1 MLKRY
6 GSYALILLIWM
17 ALLRVMFFQNGSLPP
32 LGAFFSPFE
41 GFWQNAESTDNAV
54 PSVDGIKGLRS
65 KAKVVFDKRD
75 VPHIFAQNQEDLYF
89 LQGYFTAR
97 HRLWQ
102 MDMQARAAGGRL
114 SEVLGSKMLDRDRE
128 NRRLGLLYGAEKA
141 LQATQ
146 SDPTSR
152 MILERYTAGV
162 NAWIHQLQPKDYP
175 LEYKLLDFT
184 PEEWTPLK
192 TSLILKYMANLLTGY
207 DTDFEQSNLAK
218 LYSSERVEELFPYF
232 PETFSPVVQHIS
244 KNSDKIN
251 TDTLNAASK
260 KKNHRIEAQA
270 SIKAAQTEREL
281 GSNNWAVSGKL
292 TANKKPVLCNDPHL
306 SLNLPSIWYEIQ
318 LHAPGVNV
326 YGVSIPGTP
335 CVIIGF
341 NEHNAWGITN
351 TAVDVRD
358 WYAITYRNNQKKEYL
373 MDSTWKP
380 VNQRVEAIS
389 VRNGD
394 VFYDT
399 VRYTEHGPVCYDER
413 FRKKPEMQDMAMRWT
428 AHQGS
433 NEMMTFYK
441 LNSSKT
447 FTDFQNAIIHFQSP
461 AQNFVFASVHD
472 TIAIQPSGRFPIR
485 DKNQGRYIQDGTQSA
500 AVWQAYVPSTDLPR
514 EVNPDRNF
522 VSSANQHPASA
533 NYPYDLYGY
542 YANYRARR
550 IHQKLSEARNI
561 RITDMMALQN
571 DVYNMGAS
579 ESLPHLLEALDAVK
593 LNTAELSMVNSLKQ
607 WNYENTR
614 NSEAAAYYKAWSD
627 EFLLLLWDE
636 MDSPHRVLPKPN
648 HFETWSYLKRVPNTP
663 FMDNHTT
670 SEKET
675 FEALARQSFKNAFK
689 KCRTWKTDHPAYEWS
704 WHAFKNTGIWHL
716 TQQEAFSEIEVACA
730 GGEEIVN
737 YSSAKK
743 GASWRM
749 VVSPGSSSDY
759 YGVYP
764 GGQSGNPGSANYA
777 SFIPKWAE
785 GAYYPLLFLTPTTPH
800 KDIAYALEIGPQ

>member
-1 MLKRY
+1 
-6 GSYALILLIWM
+6 M
-17 ALLRVMFFQNGSLPP
+17 ALLRLMLFQTGSLPP

-41 GFWQNAESTDNAV
+41 GFWQNAEPAQLNKPDISRL
-54 PSVDGIKGLRS
+54 KGLT
-65 KAKVVFDKRD
+65 AAANVVFDKRE
-75 VPHIFAQNQEDLYF
+75 VPHIFASNEQDLYF

-102 MDMQARAAGGRL
+102 MDMQARAAGGQL
-114 SEVLGSKMLDRDRE
+114 SEVLGVKMLDRDRE
-128 NRRLGLLYGAEKA
+128 NRRLGLLYSAENALKA
-141 LQATQ
+141 AQA
-146 SDPTSR
+146 DPKSR

-175 LEYKLLDFT
+175 LEYKMLDFK
-184 PEEWTPLK
+184 PEDWTPLK

-232 PETFSPVVQHIS
+232 PEAFNPVVEHLPQHS
-244 KNSDKIN
+244 KGPKDATNK
-251 TDTLNAASK
+251 TATKTK
-260 KKNHRIEAQA
+260 KRKIEAEA
-270 SIKAAQTEREL
+270 SIRAAQTEREL
-281 GSNNWAVSGKL
+281 GSNNWAISGKL
-292 TANKKPVLCNDPHL
+292 TANGKPILCNDPHL

-318 LHAPGVNV
+318 LHAPGINV

-358 WYAITYRNNQKKEYL
+358 WYAITYRNSQKKEYL
-373 MDSTWKP
+373 MDSIWKP
-380 VNQRVEAIS
+380 LQHRVEAIS
-389 VRNGD
+389 VRNED

-413 FRKKPEMQDMAMRWT
+413 FHKKTEMQDMAMRWT
-428 AHQGS
+428 AHQPS

-441 LNSSKT
+441 LNTSKT
-447 FTDFQNAIIHFQSP
+447 YADFQNATSHFQSP
-461 AQNFVFASVHD
+461 AQNIVFASAYD
-472 TIAIQPSGRFPIR
+472 TIAIQPTGRFPIR

-500 AVWQAYVPSTDLPR
+500 AIWQTYIPTSDLPR
-514 EVNPDRNF
+514 ELNPERHF
-522 VSSANQHPASA
+522 VSSANQHPVST

-550 IHQKLSEARNI
+550 INQRLTEAQNI

-571 DVYNMGAS
+571 DDYNWGAS
-579 ESLPHLLEALDAVK
+579 EALPLLLEALTQVK
-593 LNTAELSMVNSLKQ
+593 LNPTDASMVNSLRQ

-636 MDSPHRVLPKPN
+636 MDSEHRVLPKPN
-648 HFETWSYLKRVPNTP
+648 HFETWSYLKRVPNNP
-663 FMDNHTT
+663 FIDNQKT
-670 SEKET
+670 STKET
-675 FEALARQSFKNAFK
+675 FNTLAFQSFKNALK
-689 KCRTWKTDHPAYEWS
+689 KCSSWKTEHPTEEFS

-716 TQQEAFSEIEVACA
+716 TQQEAFSEMNVACS

-749 VVSPGSSSDY
+749 VVSPGSGSDY
-759 YGVYP
+759 YGIYP
-764 GGQSGNPGSANYA
+764 GGQSGNPGSLGYTA
-777 SFIPKWAE
+777 FIPKWAD
-785 GAYYPLLFLTPTTPH
+785 GAYFPLLFLQPGKQH
-800 KDIAYALEIGPQ
+800 KDIAYVLDIRPQ